1 MVVIK
6 RKRFYEQYDT
16 LLKRPV
22 TLNVQIWDNDVL
34 TADDFLGTRRV
45 RVYAR
50 ALSLCL
56 HIASKIIQL
65 NRCMLYDRIN
75 IDTNIGFHDAAEITS
90 WLSAAPQIAQVP

>member
-45 RVYAR
+45 
-50 ALSLCL
+50 LSVLA
-56 HIASKIIQL
+56 HS
-65 NRCMLYDRIN
+65 
-75 IDTNIGFHDAAEITS
+75 
-90 WLSAAPQIAQVP
+90 V